1 MKKKKLSIFTGF
13 MFVLLAIYSVTM
25 VLLIAWILISALKD
39 KTDFT
44 LNPLG
49 LPEKLYFSNFAS
61 VFNDLYVP
69 LTIKGLGQYNVYF
82 FELFLY
88 SFIYSVGCTF
98 VHIMARGSVAYV
110 VAKYK
115 FRLAPV
121 LYAVNIFVM
130 VIPIVGRLPSELQLM
145 KALGLYDNIWAL
157 CIMKGS
163 FTGMDFMLLHAAF
176 SSVSNDYAEAA
187 KIDGASHFTIMW
199 KIMFPMVM
207 QVMLILSL
215 TSFIG
220 YWNDWN
226 VNITYMP
233 SYPTAAY
240 ALYVFQNS
248 NSTAI
253 ATGGVPYVLCAC
265 AVVMAP
271 IIALFVIFRKQILGD
286 INFGGLKG

>member
-1 MKKKKLSIFTGF
+1 MFT
-13 MFVLLAIYSVTM
+13 LLTIYSITIVFLIVW
-25 VLLIAWILISALKD
+25 VLMSALKD

-44 LNPLG
+44 LNPLHF
-49 LPEKLYFSNFAS
+49 PEKLYFSNFKNI
-61 VFNDLYVP
+61 FKDLYVP
-69 LTIKGLGQYNVYF
+69 LTIRGVGQYKIYLI
-82 FELFLY
+82 ELFLY
-88 SFIYSVGCTF
+88 SFIYSIGCTL
-98 VHIMARGSVAYV
+98 VHIIAKASVAYV
-110 VAKYK
+110 IAKYR
-115 FRLAPV
+115 FRLAGI

-145 KALGLYDNIWAL
+145 KVLGLYDNIWAL

-163 FTGMDFMLLHAAF
+163 FTGMDFMVLHAAF
-176 SSVSNDYAEAA
+176 SSVSNEYAEAA
-187 KIDGASHFTIMW
+187 TIDGASHFTIMW
-199 KIMFPMVM
+199 RIMFPMVK

-215 TSFIG
+215 TCFIG

-226 VNITYMP
+226 VNVVYMP

-265 AVVMAP
+265 TVVMTP
-271 IIALFVIFRKQILGD
+271 ILILFYIFRKQILGE